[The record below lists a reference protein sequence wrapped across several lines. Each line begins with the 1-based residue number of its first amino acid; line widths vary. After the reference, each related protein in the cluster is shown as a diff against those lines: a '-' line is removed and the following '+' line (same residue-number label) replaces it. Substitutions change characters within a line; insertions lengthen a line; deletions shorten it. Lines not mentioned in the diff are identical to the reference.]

1 MFATAVIQFPIATTE
16 NGGYKLGDKTKAET
30 LGGLMEAAQRT
41 PMETASGATLSLG
54 KACG

>member
-1 MFATAVIQFPIATTE
+1 MFATAVIQFPIATTA